1 MEDQEVIKVRSG
13 SHDDGQIKFE
23 IRNIPDFKIILESV
37 KFPKESK
44 NRFNVSTYLSSGL
57 TFNLGCCFDCLE
69 DRCYFKICR

>member
-23 IRNIPDFKIILESV
+23 IRNIPDFKIILDSV

-44 NRFNVSTYLSSGL
+44 NRFNVS
-57 TFNLGCCFDCLE
+57 NLH
-69 DRCYFKICR
+69 